1 MQTIAKK
8 NLSVTAISELT
19 DKEVVDET
27 LFESGKMFS

>member
-8 NLSVTAISELT
+8 NLSVTGILELT